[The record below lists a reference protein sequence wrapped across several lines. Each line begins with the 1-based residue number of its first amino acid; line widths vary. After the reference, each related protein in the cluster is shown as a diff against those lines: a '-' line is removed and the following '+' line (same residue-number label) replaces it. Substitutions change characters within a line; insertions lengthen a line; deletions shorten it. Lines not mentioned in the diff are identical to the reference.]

1 MNTRRACRVTC
12 VWVFALFGL
21 PALIVEASA
30 ESDGN
35 DWQLSVPLYLKG
47 GAFFQ
52 QKGDARAT
60 YQALVANL
68 EFALSSPIRPYS
80 VGLFVNQRFSPDNR
94 FDGAVNLGGLF
105 RYKATQWDTST
116 YVFKSESRGGPG
128 LWVFG
133 EQVRYRFADRHKLG
147 IEAFGP
153 FRDPG
158 ETTLLLGYYGTI
170 SRTVSVKIV
179 AGANINAGQDRV
191 ALAELVWQI
200 N

>member
-1 MNTRRACRVTC
+1 MSARRECRTTC
-12 VWVFALFGL
+12 LWGFAVLGLFALM
-21 PALIVEASA
+21 VEALA
-30 ESDGN
+30 ESDDN
-35 DWQLSVPLYLKG
+35 DWQLSVPLHLKG

-60 YQALVANL
+60 YEALAANL
-68 EFALSSPIRPYS
+68 EFVLSSPIRPYS

-94 FDGAVNLGGLF
+94 FDGAVNFGGLF
-105 RYKATQWDTST
+105 RYKASQWDTST

-133 EQVRYRFADRHKLG
+133 EQVRYKFADRHKLG

-153 FRDPG
+153 FKDLG

-170 SRTVSVKIV
+170 SRSVSVKIV

-191 ALAELVWQI
+191 ALTELVWQI